1 MVLDEWQRIEKI
13 VRWTGHSVNSFALQI
28 GLSRGENL
36 YQIKK
41 GNHGISKELAET
53 ISAKYPEI
61 SRGWL
66 LTGEGDMFI
75 ADSGLRT
82 AIPCYESDAIWLAG
96 LDKLPQPAYVISLP
110 RLGNASFAAVF
121 AGKAM
126 EPDIPGGATVI
137 LKETGVENII
147 PGHPYLIVTGSI
159 TALRTVKK
167 EPSSDK
173 LKLVAANPSFD
184 DIIIDV
190 CEVKKLWAVKGH
202 MVISYQ

>member
-13 VRWTGHSVNSFALQI
+13 VRWTGFSVNSFALHI

-53 ISAKYPEI
+53 ISSKYPEI

-110 RLGNASFAAVF
+110 RIGNASFAAMF

-126 EPDIPGGATVI
+126 EPDIPNGATVI
-137 LKETGVENII
+137 FKETGVENIV
-147 PGHPYLIVTGSI
+147 PGYSYLVVTDSI

-167 EPSSDK
+167 DPSGEK
-173 LKLVAANPSFD
+173 LKLTATNPAFD
-184 DIIIDV
+184 DITVDI
-190 CEVKKLWAVKGH
+190 CEVRKLWVVRGH
-202 MVISYQ
+202 IVHNYH

>member
-13 VRWTGHSVNSFALQI
+13 VRWAGLSVNSFALHI

-53 ISAKYPEI
+53 ISSKYPEI

-66 LTGEGDMFI
+66 LTGEGDMFV
-75 ADSGLRT
+75 AESGSRT

-110 RLGNASFAAVF
+110 RLGSASFAAPLQ
-121 AGKAM
+121 GKAM
-126 EPDIPGGATVI
+126 EPDIPGGAMLV
-137 LKETGVENII
+137 LNETGLNNIV
-147 PGHPYLIVTGSI
+147 PGYPYLVVTDAV
-159 TALRTVKK
+159 TVLRTVRK
-167 EPSSDK
+167 EPSDDK
-173 LKLVAANPSFD
+173 LRLTAVNPAYD
-184 DIIIDV
+184 DMVIDV
-190 CEVKKLWAVKGH
+190 CEVKRIWAVKAH
-202 MVISYQ
+202 LVVSYQ